1 MTPSLMSRLRW
12 LPQQARNYWHRLRL
26 ADLGAGSQLAGGVSL
41 SYPRQIALGE
51 NVSISPRVTLRAN
64 TAAMPGIAIGSGC
77 SIQDACIV
85 AANKGRISIGDN
97 CWLGPFCLVYGNG
110 DVTIGNNVLIAAHSC
125 INTVSHHASR
135 CDIPISDQGI
145 YCDPV
150 IIEDDVW
157 IGMHATVLQGVVI
170 GRGSIIS
177 AGAVVTRDIPPW
189 SIAVGAPA
197 RVIKRR
203 DNAPESV

>member
-1 MTPSLMSRLRW
+1 MSRLRW
-12 LPQQARNYWHRLRL
+12 LHQQVRNYWFRWRL
-26 ADLGAGSQLAGGVSL
+26 AHFGAGSQLAGGVSL

-51 NVSISPRVTLRAN
+51 NVSISPRVSLRAN
-64 TAAMPGIAIGSGC
+64 TTTIPGIAIGSGC
-77 SIQDACIV
+77 SIQDACILS
-85 AANKGRISIGDN
+85 ANQGRISIGDN
-97 CWLGPFCLVYGNG
+97 SWLGPFCLVYGNG
-110 DVTIGNNVLIAAHSC
+110 DVTIGNNVLIAAHST

-135 CDIPISDQGI
+135 CDIPINDQGI

-157 IGMHATVLQGVVI
+157 IGMHAVVLQGVVV
-170 GRGSIIS
+170 GRGSIIG

-197 RVIKRR
+197 KVIKRR
-203 DNAPESV
+203 DNAPENV